1 MSKFYEIILPV
12 RKSSSFM
19 KYVIA
24 SKVMYMK
31 ALAVVRAP
39 AANAAD
45 HGACV
50 VVDIHHELSELSY
63 ALGWRGEL

>member
-1 MSKFYEIILPV
+1 
-12 RKSSSFM
+12 M